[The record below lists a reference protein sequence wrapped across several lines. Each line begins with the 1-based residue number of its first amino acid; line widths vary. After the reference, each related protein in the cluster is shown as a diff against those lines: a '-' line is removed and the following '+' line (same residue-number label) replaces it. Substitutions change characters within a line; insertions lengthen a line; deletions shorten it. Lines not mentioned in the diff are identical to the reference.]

1 MRPILFA
8 SGLPSAVR
16 ATEFLPTD
24 RGETTSMSQPA
35 AAPPAISNRHPRGFW
50 FFFWGE
56 LAERCSY
63 YGMNA
68 ILLLYMTD
76 TLKFAKP
83 DASFF
88 LNLFIAGCYFAP
100 LLGGFIADR
109 FLGKYWTIVLFSVP
123 YVIGNAL
130 MVVPSVYTLAGAL
143 VILALGSGVIK
154 PNISTLMG
162 MTYDQQRP
170 GQDLLRSQA
179 FTWFYWA
186 INIGSLISMT
196 GMPLLRDQVGPNL
209 AFLLP
214 TILMATALLIFAL
227 GKRYYAV
234 ETLTH
239 PEKTPEE
246 RAAQWKAVGRLLGI
260 FVLITVFWAI
270 FKQYASTWVE
280 FTRDRVDTR
289 LAFDI
294 LGWKFD
300 RTFAPDQFQFLNALF
315 VLTLLPL
322 STVVFAWLQR
332 RGTSMRPTDK
342 MQLGFA
348 FTFIVPV
355 LFVLADQ
362 TAGAGKANLIWIVG
376 IFFCI
381 TVAEVLISPVGL
393 ELAFIAAPKSIKSF
407 ITACFLLTVGIA
419 SLINAVVTP
428 WYTRTDSSGERLIAP
443 TTYFTAHAVVV
454 AVAFVAFFFIAR
466 PFNRA
471 LAGKQQTEAH

>member
-1 MRPILFA
+1 MA
-8 SGLPSAVR
+8 QNHSA
-16 ATEFLPTD
+16 
-24 RGETTSMSQPA
+24 PA
-35 AAPPAISNRHPRGFW
+35 APTPALGHPTGFW

-83 DASFF
+83 DASYW

-100 LLGGFIADR
+100 LVGGFIADR
-109 FLGKYWTIVLFSVP
+109 FLGKYWTIVLFSAP
-123 YVIGNAL
+123 YVLGNAL
-130 MVVPSVYTLAGAL
+130 MLIPSTYALFGAL

-162 MTYDQQRP
+162 LTYDQQRP

-179 FTWFYWA
+179 FSWFYWA
-186 INIGSLISMT
+186 INVGALISQT
-196 GMPLLRDQVGPNL
+196 SMPLLRDHYGANQ

-214 TILMATALLIFAL
+214 TILMAAALVIFGL
-227 GKRYYAV
+227 GRRHYAV

-239 PEKTPEE
+239 PEPTPEE
-246 RAAQWKAVGRLLGI
+246 RTERWHAVRRLLGV
-260 FVLITVFWAI
+260 FLVVTVFWVV
-270 FKQYASTWVE
+270 FKQYPSVWVE
-280 FTRDRVDTR
+280 FTRDRVDTHVV
-289 LAFDI
+289 LDVGLKDEAGKPKP
-294 LGWKFD
+294 LLD
-300 RTFAPDQFQFLNALF
+300 RQFAPDQFQALNAF
-315 VLTLLPL
+315 FILTLLPTSVL
-322 STVVFAWLQR
+322 IFSWLEK
-332 RGTSMRPTDK
+332 RGIRFRPTDK

-348 FTFIVPV
+348 F
-355 LFVLADQ
+355 VLATPLLFILADWS
-362 TAGAGKANLIWIVG
+362 AGTGKAHLAWLVA

-407 ITACFLLTVGIA
+407 ITACFLLTVGFA
-419 SLINAVVTP
+419 GLINSYVAP
-428 WYTRTDSSGERLIAP
+428 LYTRTVPGGTERSFTPTQFFAGIAI
-443 TTYFTAHAVVV
+443 ASAL
-454 AVAFVAFFFIAR
+454 AFVAFLFVAR

-471 LAGKQQTEAH
+471 LATKAPGEA